1 MAVNLEQFKG
11 EVSGKNGPARS
22 NLFAIE
28 LPAFPG
34 ATTRSVNLLC
44 RDVNLPGR
52 QVITYDK
59 EIGTKREK
67 VAYGS
72 VHDDVS
78 LSFLLLNDYG
88 IKEYF
93 EKWQEAAFNPNTYQI
108 GYKNDYVRNVRI
120 HQLKKGIGL
129 PVYSTPLGI
138 PRLPEIIQQRLPR
151 IGPFDFAQG
160 EFNLDFLTGED
171 KIYSCELYNA
181 FPVTME
187 AIPLNNE
194 LDGLIELRVQL
205 SYTKWTSNFTDQ
217 SPIGNFIETALGTVL
232 TRIFN

>member
-1 MAVNLEQFKG
+1 MSINIEQFKG
-11 EVSGKNGPARS
+11 EISAKNGPARS
-22 NLFAIE
+22 NLFMIE

-34 ATTRSVNLLC
+34 ATTRAVNLLC

-52 QVITYDK
+52 QVATYDK

-67 VAYGS
+67 VAYGAVS
-72 VHDDVS
+72 DDVS

-93 EKWQEAAFNPNTYQI
+93 EKWMQAAYNPATYQI

-120 HQLKKGIGL
+120 HQLKKGVGL

-171 KIYSCELYNA
+171 KIYSCELQDA

-194 LDGLIELRVQL
+194 LDGLVELRVQL
-205 SYTKWTSNFTDQ
+205 AYTRWTSNFTDQ
-217 SPIGNFIETALGTVL
+217 DPLGNFVQTALGTVL

>member
-1 MAVNLEQFKG
+1 MAINLEQFKG
-11 EVSGKNGPARS
+11 EISSKNGPARS
-22 NLFAIE
+22 NLFSIE

-34 ATTRSVNLLC
+34 ATTRTVNLLC

-72 VHDDVS
+72 VHDDVT

-93 EKWQEAAFNPNTYQI
+93 EKWQEASFNPNTYQI
-108 GYKNDYVRNVRI
+108 GYKSDYVRNVKI
-120 HQLKKGIGL
+120 HQLKKGVGL

-138 PRLPEIIQQRLPR
+138 PRLPEIIQRRLPR

-160 EFNLDFLTGED
+160 ELNLDFLTGED

-205 SYTKWTSNFTDQ
+205 SFTKWTSNFTDQ
-217 SPIGNFIETALGTVL
+217 SPIGNFVETALGTVL

>member
-22 NLFAIE
+22 NLFMVE

-52 QVITYDK
+52 QIMTYDK

-72 VHDDVS
+72 IHDDLS

-88 IKEYF
+88 VKQYF
-93 EKWQEAAFNPNTYQI
+93 EKWQEAAYNPSSYQI
-108 GYKNDYVRNVRI
+108 GYKSEYIRNVKI

-138 PRLPEIIQQRLPR
+138 PRLPAILQNRLPR
-151 IGPFDFAQG
+151 LGPFDLAQG
-160 EFNLDFLTGED
+160 EIDLNFITGGD
-171 KIYSCELYNA
+171 KIYSCEIYNA

-187 AIPLNNE
+187 SIPLNNE

-205 SYTKWTSNFTDQ
+205 SYTRWTSNFTTQ
-217 SPIGNFIETALGTVL
+217 SRTGNFIETALGTL
-232 TRIFN
+232 ITRIFN